1 MKTDSNYPGN
11 ATGQASSAQ
20 ILTLPTAPGRHATT
34 AGLLPVEFTV
44 YKSTSGPLSKSFA
57 IVGDR
62 LEKQAA
68 AEMTHGNARRVRC
81 DFSVFGE
88 HLLSADQGT
97 AFGYGL
103 PEYDTAHVVVERDPK
118 AGQTIVIGETTRHYI
133 ARTRQFL
140 TFASR
145 PGVWM
150 LDHDP
155 HPNGVAVESPTAL
168 LGILEAIAPP
178 VAESAAVWRGS
189 LSARVVRVGADP
201 EPSEGKRIYM
211 AVLDASDI
219 PRAGGVL
226 FKRLWLAG
234 YGFIAMSRSGS
245 FLVRSIIDSVVFQ
258 PERLDFVGRP
268 IIVGDGLEYRP
279 EEPGYRE
286 GGYLDTRAALPD
298 LSDEEKAEYDR
309 LVSEAKDAIR
319 PQAEAIRHT
328 FSDEKVR
335 EMVARG
341 VPEERARATMAAT
354 VARLDSGAAC
364 DLFGDFMLEF
374 DHLGTATVGEV
385 LANPARFDKETLA
398 DPIEGVSYGRN
409 KAKFYAN
416 DGNGKPCIH
425 SFAHGE
431 ARYFLHQHPPVSL
444 AATGEDDGADDEG
457 IEGASLPDKDAIK
470 AATASARRAA
480 LGGEPA
486 AKIARRIAKQ
496 WPTLKGQAEGIAAN
510 ALAWTASKAEG
521 GILPVNSVPR
531 RIATMDSL
539 NARFAALEAPGKPS
553 CIIHRPDALPLSDK
567 DFRARVATEVVITG
581 VNDKGQPV
589 TMDASRFWPNNAH
602 RHTYRRIAF
611 TSQPVADDTYN
622 LFTGYGCNS
631 VEGDCGLILAHI
643 KEVICAGDSAAYE
656 AMLSLLAWQFQNVGT
671 PSRIIVVLFSEEQQ
685 TGKGTLLEHVLVP
698 MAGLGGFMS
707 SNPEHGFSRFNESL
721 RGKFVVFMDEACFAG
736 DRRLADHLK
745 SVAAAKSIPIEGK
758 GVPIIDMP
766 NGMNLFLASNHAH
779 AANVERTDA
788 RYWILKVSAHRK
800 GDHAYFADLHRQI
813 EHGGREAF
821 LYFLLNRNVSDFI
834 PQRDIPREN
843 DMLAFNR
850 AMSLPQGH
858 PAIWLEECA
867 EYGRFGGGTNAV
879 IEWTAG
885 ATVKPADL
893 HEAYRAWVRGLKGHS
908 IAETPMNDLWDF
920 LTSVGFLTRRS
931 NGVRWRVLPALDE
944 CRRGIAAFLS
954 GSKPDTKPAPPWAR
968 VTVGQ

>member
-1 MKTDSNYPGN
+1 MKSDPDY
-11 ATGQASSAQ
+11 TGAEAGRASSAR
-20 ILTLPTAPGRHATT
+20 ILTLPTAPGRQSAT
-34 AGLLPVEFTV
+34 AEVLPVEFTV
-44 YKSTSGPLSKSFA
+44 YKSDSGPLSKSFKV
-57 IVGDR
+57 VGGGI
-62 LEKQAA
+62 EKRAA
-68 AEMTHGNARRVRC
+68 AEMTHGTARRARC
-81 DFSVFGE
+81 DFSAFWK
-88 HLLSADQGT
+88 HLLSADQCT

-103 PEYDTAHVVVERDPK
+103 PAHDEAHVVVERDPK
-118 AGQTIVIGETTRHYI
+118 AGKTIPINGADRHYI
-133 ARTRQFL
+133 ARSRHYIA
-140 TFASR
+140 FASG
-145 PGVWM
+145 PGVFM

-155 HPNGVAVESPTAL
+155 HPHGAVIPSPAEML
-168 LGILEAIAPP
+168 AILETILPTIAG
-178 VAESAAVWRGS
+178 SAAVWRGS
-189 LSARVVRVGADP
+189 VSARVVRVGADP
-201 EPSEGKRIYM
+201 EPSKGFRVYL
-211 AVLDASDI
+211 AVADASDI
-219 PRAGGVL
+219 PRASGVL
-226 FKRLWLAG
+226 FERLWLAG
-234 YGFIAMSRSGS
+234 YGHIAVSSSGAL
-245 FLVRSIIDSVVFQ
+245 LVRTVIDGVVFQ
-258 PERLDFVGRP
+258 PERLDFVGKP
-268 IIVGDGLEYRP
+268 VIVGDGLDYVP
-279 EEPGYRE
+279 EEPGFRP

-298 LSDEEKAEYDR
+298 LDDEEEREYQR
-309 LVSEAKDAIR
+309 LVDEAKDAIR
-319 PQAEAIRHT
+319 PQAEAIRHKWSEGKT
-328 FSDEKVR
+328 R
-335 EMVARG
+335 ELVDRG
-341 VPEERARATMAAT
+341 VPEERARAIMAAT
-354 VARLDSGAAC
+354 VARLDSGIAS
-364 DLFGDFMLEF
+364 DLFGEFMLEF
-374 DHLGTATVGEV
+374 DHLGIVTVADV
-385 LANPARFDKETLA
+385 VANPAKYDRATLA
-398 DPIEGVSYGRN
+398 DPIEGVAYGRN

-416 DGNGKPCIH
+416 DGAGKPFIH

-431 ARYFLHQHPPVSL
+431 GRYFLHQHPPVSVAPAL
-444 AATGEDDGADDEG
+444 EDDGADDEG
-457 IEGASLPDKDAIK
+457 SAGGALPDTDAIK

-496 WPTLKGQAEGIAAN
+496 WPPLKGQAEGIAAN
-510 ALAWTASKAEG
+510 ALAWSSSKEVG
-521 GILPVNSVPR
+521 SILNVNGVSR
-531 RIATMDSL
+531 LIADMESL
-539 NARFAALEAPGKPS
+539 NARFAALETPGKPS
-553 CIIHRPDALPLSDK
+553 CIIHRPDGLTLADK
-567 DFRARVATEVVITG
+567 DFRARVATEIVITG
-581 VNDKGQPV
+581 VDNKGQPV
-589 TMDASRFWPNNAH
+589 TMDATRFWPINAH

-611 TSQPVADDTYN
+611 TSKPVADDTYN
-622 LFTGYGCNS
+622 LFTGYGCKP

-821 LYFLLNRNVSDFI
+821 LYFLLNRDVSDFI

-843 DMLAFNR
+843 DMLALNR

-858 PAIWLEECA
+858 PVIWLEECA
-867 EYGRFGGGTNAV
+867 EYGRFGGSTSPV

-908 IAETPMNDLWDF
+908 IVETPMKDFWSF
-920 LTSVGFLTRRS
+920 LTEVGVIARKS

-944 CRRGIAAFLS
+944 CRRGITAFLS

-968 VTVGQ
+968 GTVGR